1 MRNTIISIII
11 FFALLGFVS
20 YADNSLQ
27 DLCYNISIASEE
39 IEYLISEEHWDDAY
53 VRTIDLVNKIKD
65 KNTIASIYLNH
76 SDFELLVNEA
86 VKLSLY
92 VKLHDPIESNIS
104 VYILRSYANSSFRL
118 NKTNIENI
126 L

>member
-1 MRNTIISIII
+1 MRNTIISIVI

-20 YADNSLQ
+20 YADKSLQ
-27 DLCYNISIASEE
+27 DLCYNVSVASEE
-39 IEYLISEEHWDDAY
+39 IEDLISVEDWDNAY
-53 VRTIDLVNKIKD
+53 ARTIDLLDEIKE

-76 SDFELLVNEA
+76 SDFEILVNES

-92 VKLHDPIESNIS
+92 VRLHDPIESTVS
-104 VYILRSYANSSFRL
+104 VHLLRNYANSSFRL

>member
-11 FFALLGFVS
+11 FFALLCFVS

-27 DLCYNISIASEE
+27 DLCYNISITSDE

-53 VRTIDLVNKIKD
+53 VQTVDLVNQIKD

-104 VYILRSYANSSFRL
+104 VYILRNYANSSFRL

>member
-1 MRNTIISIII
+1 MRNTIISIVI

-27 DLCYNISIASEE
+27 DLCYNVSLASEE
-39 IEYLISEEHWDDAY
+39 IEYLISEEHWDTAY
-53 VRTIDLVNKIKD
+53 VRTVDLVNEIKE

-76 SDFELLVNEA
+76 SDFEILVNES
-86 VKLSLY
+86 VKLSIY
-92 VKLHDPIESNIS
+92 VRLHDPVESTIS
-104 VYILRSYANSSFRL
+104 VHLLRNYANSSFRL

>member
-27 DLCYNISIASEE
+27 DLCYNISITSDE

-53 VRTIDLVNKIKD
+53 VQTVDLVNQIKD

-104 VYILRSYANSSFRL
+104 VYILRNYANSSFRL